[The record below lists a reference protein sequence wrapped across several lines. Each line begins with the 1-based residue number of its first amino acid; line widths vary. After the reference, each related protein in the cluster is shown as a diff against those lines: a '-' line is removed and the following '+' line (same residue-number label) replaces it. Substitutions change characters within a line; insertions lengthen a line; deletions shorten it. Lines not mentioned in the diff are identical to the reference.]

1 MSGYQLLPELAAD
14 DYARLKADIAERGVL
29 VPVEVDEHGVVLDGH
44 HRQRIAAEL
53 GVECPTVTRIGLAEH
68 EKRLHAVSLNLARRH
83 LTDAQKVLLGRTIE
97 PDVAEAARRRQGART
112 DLSPTGDTSTEV
124 DTTSATTDAE
134 VERTVNEVAEK
145 VGIGSGRTYERHRN
159 TLAEAERVAPDVA
172 AKAEAG
178 EATMR
183 DVAKAVRQAKKA
195 ERVAD
200 LTANNPTVAIGIYTT
215 IAIDP
220 PWQYDNTATRAAAA
234 DHYPT
239 MSLDELA
246 DLYVP
251 AADDA
256 HLYLWVTNPFLPDA
270 FRLLAAWDFTYKTT
284 ITWTKPQMGLGNYF
298 RSATEHV
305 LFAVRGNL
313 PTLTDN
319 TPTWFT
325 ADRRQHSEKPDEFY
339 DLAEANSPGPR
350 LEMFARRPRPGWDAW
365 GNEAAA

>member
-1 MSGYQLLPELAAD
+1 MPRAQGLSRQLSGKSDRHE
-14 DYARLKADIAERGVL
+14 
-29 VPVEVDEHGVVLDGH
+29 DE
-44 HRQRIAAEL
+44 
-53 GVECPTVTRIGLAEH
+53 T
-68 EKRLHAVSLNLARRH
+68 
-83 LTDAQKVLLGRTIE
+83 
-97 PDVAEAARRRQGART
+97 VAEVARQ
-112 DLSPTGDTSTEV
+112 
-124 DTTSATTDAE
+124 
-134 VERTVNEVAEK
+134 

-270 FRLLAAWDFTYKTT
+270 FRLLGGQGHEQRVNRAEAVEERVQIAGGAHAEVRLEVGGERAAHLGDELAVHGV
-284 ITWTKPQMGLGNYF
+284 PLLAEGLHLVVGRGGG
-298 RSATEHV
+298 RSVGGHRDLLGVPVTAGAVCAAPGHLCCRDASCAPSRKVSRGTESI
-305 LFAVRGNL
+305 AES
-313 PTLTDN
+313 DD
-319 TPTWFT
+319 TPTAAIGHPRAST
-325 ADRRQHSEKPDEFY
+325 PRRTGRVPMGA
-339 DLAEANSPGPR
+339 LAPPTRSYAHGASS
-350 LEMFARRPRPGWDAW
+350 
-365 GNEAAA
+365 

>member
-44 HRQRIAAEL
+44 HRKRIAAEL

-97 PDVAEAARRRQGART
+97 PDVAEAARARQAHGQTAPGR
-112 DLSPTGDTSTEV
+112 
-124 DTTSATTDAE
+124 SATTDAE
-134 VERTVNEVAEK
+134 REVEPTRAVDEVAAK
-145 VGIGSGRTYERHRN
+145 VGIGSGRTYERHRD
-159 TLAEAERVAPDVA
+159 TLAKAEKVAPDIA

-178 EATMR
+178 EVTMR
-183 DVAKAVRQAKKA
+183 EVAKAVRQAEKA

-200 LTANNPTVAIGIYTT
+200 LTANNPTVAVGIYTT

-239 MSLDELA
+239 MGLDELA

-256 HLYLWVTNPFLPDA
+256 HLYLWVTNPFLRDG
-270 FRLLAAWDFTYKTT
+270 FRLLDAWGFTYKTT
-284 ITWTKPQMGLGNYF
+284 LTWTKPQFGLGNYF

-319 TPTWFT
+319 TPTWFA

-339 DLAEANSPGPR
+339 ELVEANSPGPR
-350 LEMFARRPRPGWDAW
+350 IEMFARRPRDGWAAW